1 MNYVKLQENQGG
13 LKLYFHQLEINYNG
27 NTRHICFLST
37 YSQKI
42 KNTNTLTTIP
52 IIYGN
57 NSQIANSDRIF
68 SLIFVSLDKLVY
80 ITNAATIRVLLIENL
95 IIIDDYVKEIN

>member
-42 KNTNTLTTIP
+42 SNTNTLTTIP

-57 NSQIANSDRIF
+57 NSQIVDSNRIF
-68 SLIFVSLDKLVY
+68 SLIFVSSNRLVY
-80 ITNAATIRVLLIENL
+80 VTNEADIKSLVVGSL
-95 IIIDDYVKEIN
+95 IIVDDYVKEIN